1 MYARR
6 LMLEIVAEIFEGLA
20 EEKRSALISTIV
32 ADVVPPGVA
41 LRVES
46 ARTPDEA
53 AAAQA

>member
-1 MYARR
+1 
-6 LMLEIVAEIFEGLA
+6 MLEIVAEIFEGLA